1 MISPIDNWY
10 AQCIVPP
17 VMRPMRVLA
26 LTGLSTAL
34 LGTAVADIES
44 SFSAGYSSDY
54 IFRGGDVGNN
64 LFDATLDFSGSGAAG
79 ALGDLEWNAGIWLAT
94 FSVSGSASNNELDL
108 YGSVTKSLNEM
119 FSVTAGVTNYTYFGN
134 GGAAED
140 DIEPWVGLGATFSG
154 IDLSAAAH
162 YDGANNYAH
171 DFYYEFSARYEQELC
186 AATTGSLTALV
197 GVFDDGVDGDSD
209 IYLQGTA
216 AINYAVSENITVTGQ
231 ISATLSDDLGDHFF
245 GGGSVSFGF

>member
-1 MISPIDNWY
+1 MISPIDNWH

-26 LTGLSTAL
+26 LAGLSTTL

-44 SFSAGYSSDY
+44 SFTAGYSSDY

-79 ALGDLEWNAGIWLAT
+79 ALGDLEWNAGFWLGT
-94 FSVSGSASNNELDL
+94 FSVSGPGSNNELDL

-119 FSVTAGVTNYTYFGN
+119 FSVTAGITNFTYFGN

-140 DIEPWVGLGATFSG
+140 DIEPWVGIGADVYG
-154 IDLSAAAH
+154 ISLSAAAH

-171 DFYYEFSARYEQELC
+171 ELYWEFKASYEQELC
-186 AATTGSLTALV
+186 AGVTGRLTGLL
-197 GVFDDGVDGDSD
+197 GLFDDGADGDED
-209 IYLQGTA
+209 LYLQGIA
-216 AINYAVSENITVTGQ
+216 AIDYAVSENITVTGH
-231 ISATLSDDLGDHFF
+231 ATVSFSDDLGDHFF